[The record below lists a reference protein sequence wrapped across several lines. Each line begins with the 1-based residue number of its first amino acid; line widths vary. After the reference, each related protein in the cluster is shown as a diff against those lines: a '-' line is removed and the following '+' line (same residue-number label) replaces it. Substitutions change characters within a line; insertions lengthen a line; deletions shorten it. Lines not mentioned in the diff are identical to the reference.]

1 MRVHYDKEHDVLY
14 LSFKDGPSQ
23 EIIES
28 ADNVILELDERKEII
43 GLEIWDAKKTGLLD
57 QVAKIA
63 AGS

>member
-28 ADNVILELDERKEII
+28 ADNVIVELDERKEII